1 MSILARVFLVRHGE
15 TDANR
20 TRIIQGH
27 LDIPLNTVGLGQAMS
42 LANALRGVVFDLAL
56 SSDLKRAADVSACPV
71 GLGKH
76 EKTTHESF

>member
-27 LDIPLNTVGLGQAMS
+27 LDIPLDTVGVGQAIS
-42 LANALRGVVFDLAL
+42 LANALREVVFDLAL
-56 SSDLKRAADVSACPV
+56 SSDLKRAADVSACPAV
-71 GLGKH
+71 LGKQGI
-76 EKTTHESF
+76 TTHESF